1 MEWLIIIGIVIYI
14 FSKLGSNTDRTTTS
28 SSNSDLSDFDI
39 KIGTSSNR
47 FGHQLSKNRKPGKWI
62 QPGQSVKIAKYE
74 IIGGHFYRG
83 GQLKS
88 SNSYDTEAS
97 LIDPTLKVNSKS
109 PDYNGEQMGYWPYY
123 CDITPQSRAAYLEWL
138 ASNRDDPTC
147 YIGYVFLYF
156 YGIERRLLI
165 DGKNIPSSE
174 RRALIN
180 EIWRLKRIY
189 GSNRSFNRYATGLL
203 AHVWLLYNRDE
214 QPDKS
219 LLIDT
224 RNFTSVFKFLLGK
237 AADNRAPVSSELAL
251 AWVRSHPEYSL
262 RTPARRCKREFDL
275 LFIYRYQEKYGQGI
289 TIKPNKKKLRLGY
302 ESASYSLRGYQ
313 DIALD
318 LPDPSLLKAP
328 VRKLMQLAE
337 TCMTELDA
345 YSRYIGNPANSKES
359 ISAIAY
365 LPDVLTELVEHT
377 EFSNLKSWL
386 RSKMTNSVGIIQTGD
401 LSSQVWGNT
410 PIKINKKEAQTL
422 VNIVEKVGFG
432 LAPDIRFHHAKPDI
446 SGCIVLFE
454 SGHGPDF
461 NPSYEFNH
469 VGTIVRLGS
478 MVATIDGR
486 VDDTEVSVLDKLI
499 ADDSCLS
506 ETEKKSLHGYLHW
519 RLNTS
524 PDMSGLKNRLQHFNE
539 REKAAISHILVGVA
553 LADGKIEPTEIKQLR
568 KLYTSLGLDEAMV
581 SSDIHNLTSRKIKP
595 SPAGYQAQTKV
606 DDETTSAISLNP
618 DLLNL
623 YKGETEDVKDVL
635 DGIFDEEINEDETP
649 VPVDNVVTTPQVTGL
664 DGAHTHLVERLICKE
679 KWSSEEVK
687 DICKELNLMVD
698 GAIEVINDWA
708 FDNVEAPLLDDGSML
723 YVDLEVAQEI
733 RDL

>member
-1 MEWLIIIGIVIYI
+1 MEWLILIGVGIYI
-14 FSKLGSNTDRTTTS
+14 YSVLSNKTDRPNDDAS
-28 SSNSDLSDFDI
+28 DADLSDFRI
-39 KIGTSSNR
+39 TINTTSNGFR
-47 FGHQLSKNRKPGKWI
+47 EPVSKNRNPAKWI
-62 QPGQSVKIAKYE
+62 QPGQIVKVKNYKIN
-74 IIGGHFYRG
+74 GGYFYYG

-88 SNSYDTEAS
+88 TDNYGTEAS
-97 LIDPTLKVNSKS
+97 LIDPTLQINTRS
-109 PDYNGEQMGYWPYY
+109 PDYRGNHMGYWPRY
-123 CDITPQSRAAYLEWL
+123 CDINPQSRAAYIKWL
-138 ASNRDDPTC
+138 ASDRADPDS

-156 YGIERRLLI
+156 YGIERRLLV
-165 DGKNIPSSE
+165 DGHHIPSTE
-174 RRALIN
+174 RAALVH
-180 EIWRLKRIY
+180 EVWRLKRIY
-189 GSNRSFNRYATGLL
+189 GGSHSFNRYATGFL
-203 AHVWLLYNRDE
+203 AHVWVLYSSEE

-219 LLIDT
+219 LLTGT
-224 RNFTSVFKFLLGK
+224 REFTSVFKYLLGK
-237 AADNRAPVSSELAL
+237 AVADGAPVSGGLAL
-251 AWVRSHPEYSL
+251 AWVRCHPEYSL
-262 RTPARRCKREFDL
+262 RTPARRCATEFNL
-275 LFIYRYQEKYGQGI
+275 LFKLHYKEKYGQGI
-289 TIKPNKKKLRLGY
+289 IIKPNKTKLRLVY
-302 ESASYSLRGYQ
+302 YPASATLRGLR
-313 DIALD
+313 DINLD
-318 LPDPSLLKAP
+318 LPDPSRLKGP
-328 VRKLMQLAE
+328 VTKLMQLAE
-337 TCMTELDA
+337 SCTDELDA
-345 YSRYIGNPANSKES
+345 YSRHLGNPAYSKES
-359 ISAIAY
+359 LSAITF
-365 LPDVLTELVEHT
+365 LPHALTKYVKHPKFDE
-377 EFSNLKSWL
+377 LKSWI
-386 RSKMTNSVGIIQTGD
+386 RSRITNSIGLVQTRE
-401 LSSQVWGNT
+401 LSLHIWENA
-410 PIKINKKEAQTL
+410 PLKINKKEAGML
-422 VNIVEKVGFG
+422 ANIVEKAGFG

-454 SGHGPDF
+454 SGHGADF

-506 ETEKKSLHGYLHW
+506 ETEKRSLHAYLHW

-553 LADGKIEPTEIKQLR
+553 LADEKIEPTEIKQLR

-581 SSDIHNLTSRKIKP
+581 SSDIHNLTSRRIKP

-606 DDETTSAISLNP
+606 DDETTSAISLDP
-618 DLLNL
+618 ALLNF

-649 VPVDNVVTTPQVTGL
+649 VPVDNVVTTPQGAGL

-708 FDNVEAPLLDDGSML
+708 FDNVEAPLIEHGSML